1 MNLLAKIISIIFN
14 PLVLSSP
21 IAFALV
27 YVTSGNLQYSLMW
40 ALVSLVFALIIAAFV
55 YVGMKIGMFSNFDV
69 SIRTQRKPVFIF
81 AGLVI
86 FLYILLILIL
96 HGPKVLLLGLG
107 VVLLGTIA
115 AEVINKKIK
124 ASMHLAVATAFS
136 FVYAIF
142 FGGYFWILPLVIPAA
157 VAWSRIKLKRHSPLE
172 VLVGAAFGLSLV
184 VVFLLIV
191 KY

>member
-1 MNLLAKIISIIFN
+1 MKLLAQIISIIFN
-14 PLVLSSP
+14 PLVLAAP

-27 YVTSGNLQYSLMW
+27 YETSGDFQYSIMW
-40 ALVSLVFALIIAAFV
+40 ALVSLVFALIIGVFV
-55 YVGMKIGMFSNFDV
+55 YVGMKRGMFSNFDV
-69 SIRTQRKPVFIF
+69 SIRSQRKPVFIF
-81 AGLVI
+81 AGLVVL
-86 FLYILLILIL
+86 LYFLLILIL
-96 HGPKVLLLGLG
+96 HGPRVLLLGLG

-142 FGGYFWILPLVIPAA
+142 FGGYFWVLPLVIPAS
-157 VAWSRIKLKRHSPLE
+157 VAWSRIKLRRHSPLE

-191 KY
+191 KF